1 MAIYPLKTSLF
12 FIMALL
18 LLTGCAADRIPSR
31 SHWTCPRVIN
41 PPEGQ
46 ALQIAPVGV
55 SLFDGHT
62 GESLSWDAM
71 LDALAWSQITLIGE
85 QHFQLAGD
93 RVTRCI
99 IADGL
104 SRRLLGAVSLEM
116 LYRDEAPSIAMF
128 NDRQLDAK
136 AFASQTGKQDKKTWA
151 QSYEPLLQFAQAHK
165 VRLIASN
172 APRRLVK
179 LARHEGFDALRQL
192 PANEQDLFELPV
204 KLRDQGKNYRRFNQA
219 VSEHPGHEMTP
230 QDIHAM
236 YLSQR
241 VWDATM
247 ADSMI
252 NGLAQY
258 GPTIIQVVGQFHS
271 DRDGGVVLSL
281 LDRQPK
287 LRLLTISLQPG
298 ESLQLKQEDQLR
310 ADIVI
315 YVGNAKPKE

>member
-1 MAIYPLKTSLF
+1 
-12 FIMALL
+12 
-18 LLTGCAADRIPSR
+18 
-31 SHWTCPRVIN
+31 
-41 PPEGQ
+41 
-46 ALQIAPVGV
+46 
-55 SLFDGHT
+55 
-62 GESLSWDAM
+62 
-71 LDALAWSQITLIGE
+71 
-85 QHFQLAGD
+85 LAGD